1 MAAKKSRK
9 VIPPWPPGPRG
20 LPIIGY
26 LPFLGTELHRK
37 FEELAGVYGPIYK
50 VWIGQKLCVV
60 VNSPSLVKEVVRDQ
74 GTIFCNRDPPI
85 AALAATFGGA
95 DIAFSSY
102 GPDWKKLRK
111 IFVREMLSNANLDGS
126 YTL

>member
-1 MAAKKSRK
+1 M
-9 VIPPWPPGPRG
+9 
-20 LPIIGY
+20 
-26 LPFLGTELHRK
+26 
-37 FEELAGVYGPIYK
+37 AGVYGPIYK

-102 GPDWKKLRK
+102 GPDWRKLRK
-111 IFVREMLSNANLDGS
+111 TFVREMQVMQILRALTP
-126 YTL
+126 YEEKKLRIR